1 MQNYN
6 IFCIYANYLTKKV
19 YILVYV
25 KKKVYLCTLKFEI
38 ICRIM
43 YKTIRHLLVLSVLS
57 AMFVGC
63 VTQKQMTYLS
73 DANSEKA
80 ESINADF
87 HPQSEMVIRPGDAL
101 TIFVSA
107 LDQEAVVPYNL
118 PMVVYAKPGEV
129 QPTTTPSMQYYIVD
143 EAGDIEFPILGKLH
157 IAGLRRNEVEDFVK
171 KELEKQVINPMV
183 HVNLINA
190 KVSVMGEVTRP
201 GQIPITNGRIT
212 LLDALAAAGDL
223 TPYGRRDNVLVSRE
237 VDGKMQMVRL
247 DLRSA
252 DIYKSPYF
260 FLQQN
265 DVVYVSPNKVRA
277 VSSTNAGLW
286 FSMVSTV
293 ASAATVIVTIVSVTQ
308 KK

>member
-1 MQNYN
+1 
-6 IFCIYANYLTKKV
+6 
-19 YILVYV
+19 
-25 KKKVYLCTLKFEI
+25 
-38 ICRIM
+38 M

-157 IAGLRRNEVEDFVK
+157 IAGLRRNEVEIFVK

-308 KK
+308 K

>member
-1 MQNYN
+1 M
-6 IFCIYANYLTKKV
+6 
-19 YILVYV
+19 
-25 KKKVYLCTLKFEI
+25 
-38 ICRIM
+38 M
-43 YKTIRHLLVLSVLS
+43 HKTISQLLLFGVLAV
-57 AMFVGC
+57 AVTGC

-73 DANSEKA
+73 DADAGKA
-80 ESINADF
+80 EAVNADF
-87 HPQSEMVIRPGDAL
+87 HPQSEMVIRSGDAL

-107 LDQEAVVPYNL
+107 LDQEAVVPYNP

-143 EAGDIEFPILGKLH
+143 EAGDIEFPVLGKLRV
-157 IAGLRRNEVEDFVK
+157 AGLRRNEVEAMMK
-171 KELEKQVINPMV
+171 KELERQVVNPMV
-183 HVNLINA
+183 HVNLIGA
-190 KVSVMGEVTRP
+190 KVSVMGEVARP
-201 GQIPITNGRIT
+201 GQIPITSGRVT
-212 LLDALAAAGDL
+212 VLDALAAAGDL

-237 VDGKMQMVRL
+237 VDGKMQMARL

-252 DIYKSPYF
+252 DIYNSPYF

-293 ASAATVIVTIVSVTQ
+293 ASAATVIVTIVSVS
-308 KK
+308 KKN

>member
-25 KKKVYLCTLKFEI
+25 KKKVYLCTLKIEI

-308 KK
+308 K

>member
-25 KKKVYLCTLKFEI
+25 KKKVYLCTLKIEI

-118 PMVVYAKPGEV
+118 PMVVYAKPGE
-129 QPTTTPSMQYYIVD
+129 QQLSTSPALQYYIVD
-143 EAGDIEFPILGKLH
+143 EEGNIDFPVLGKLH
-157 IAGLRRNEVEDFVK
+157 VAGMRRNEIEIYL
-171 KELEKQVINPMV
+171 KEQLGTQVLNPMV
-183 HVNLINA
+183 HVNLVNA
-190 KVSVMGEVTRP
+190 KVSVMGEVVRP
-201 GQIPITNGRIT
+201 GQIALVSGRMTI
-212 LLDALAAAGDL
+212 LEALAAAGDL
-223 TPYGRRDNVLVSRE
+223 TAYGRRDNVLLTRE
-237 VDGKMQMVRL
+237 VDGKIEIARL
-247 DLRSA
+247 NLGSK
-252 DIYKSPYF
+252 DIFTSPYYYV
-260 FLQQN
+260 QQN
-265 DVVYVSPNKVRA
+265 DVIYVSPNKVRA
-277 VSSTNAGLW
+277 VSSANAGLW
-286 FSMVSTV
+286 LSMVSTV
-293 ASAATVIVTIVSVTQ
+293 ASAATVIVTVINATR
-308 KK
+308 